1 MKLRDKAGLAELRWD
16 ELEPGAYTVH
26 YEHRTMDDIKALN
39 PEGREEEA
47 LFSTLSK
54 VSELNADLYKQW
66 MRPWMQMTAFRP
78 VADALGK
85 QNPLRLQRQL
95 LSDQMPFAPFIR
107 QGAEWARTHRAPIA
121 QDHPLRAVEKQVAAS
136 ITEQLNTFRDRRNEQ
151 SVQLARQLYG
161 AKGLGALF
169 PPDTPDADVA
179 HARALKELEAART
192 AVLPDIAKGGFAE
205 GVCRIVLAGMVSIGS
220 FERRSLRLARLL
232 AQLPGTGK
240 TGVTAQTDWIKL
252 LKAQARITAV
262 APVEALNALEQ
273 LLPDAASRENAL
285 ALSAAVMMIEPTLA
299 NPRSEIIEFVMATL
313 GADPDR
319 VIELARKLT
328 DSLEKPATRRKAA

>member
-1 MKLRDKAGLAELRWD
+1 MKLRDKAGLTDLRWD

-66 MRPWMQMTAFRP
+66 VRPWVQMTALRP
-78 VADALGK
+78 IADALGK

-95 LSDQMPFAPFIR
+95 LSDQMPLAPLIR

-121 QDHPLRAVEKQVAAS
+121 DDHPLRAVEKQVAAS
-136 ITEQLNTFRDRRNEQ
+136 ITEQLNKFRDQRNEQ
-151 SVQLARQLYG
+151 SVKLARQLYG

-179 HARALKELEAART
+179 HARALKELEAARA
-192 AVLPDIAKGGFAE
+192 AVLPTIAEGGFAE

-232 AQLPGTGK
+232 AQLPNTNK
-240 TGVTAQTDWIKL
+240 AGVTTQTDWIKL

-273 LLPDAASRENAL
+273 LLPDARSRENAL

-299 NPRSEIIEFVMATL
+299 NPRSEIIEFLMATL

-319 VIELARKLT
+319 VIGLARKLT
-328 DSLEKPATRRKAA
+328 DSVEKPVANAKRS